1 MADKKLNP
9 KQELFCKL
17 YATNK
22 EFFAN
27 GVQSYI
33 EAYDPDTSKKD
44 WYKTACASASQLLS
58 NIKVLNRINE
68 LLELRGLNDTF
79 IDKQLEFLIT
89 QNTELRTK
97 LSAIQEYNKL
107 KQRILDKQEVTHKY
121 EDMDDDQLEKAI
133 KATEAR
139 ISGTTSWER
148 ATNER
153 EPSKVRQAA
162 R

>member
-1 MADKKLNP
+1 MGKDQLNP
-9 KQELFCKL
+9 KQELFCQL
-17 YATNK
+17 YATDK

-33 EAYDPDTSKKD
+33 EAYNPDTIKRD

-68 LLELRGLNDTF
+68 LLELRGLNDAY

-107 KQRILDKQEVTHKY
+107 KARILEKSEVTHKY
-121 EDMDDDQLEKAI
+121 EELDDEQLEAAI
-133 KATEAR
+133 KAREAR
-139 ISGTTSWER
+139 LFGTAE
-148 ATNER
+148 
-153 EPSKVRQAA
+153 
-162 R
+162 